1 MLVFLTTLKPL
12 PAPRGSIG
20 GGGVV
25 LDTSGGTACFTLDGI
40 LGGVATGTPTLG
52 ADDEKL
58 NFPFS
63 DVARIG
69 LETDLSLV
77 FKSLKSSE
85 ELADDEALA

>member
-12 PAPRGSIG
+12 PAPRGSI

-63 DVARIG
+63 DVARTG

-85 ELADDEALA
+85 ELADEEALA